1 MNWCCAR
8 GLSWAAAEEVVLL
21 NSSVET
27 CFQGVCLR
35 GRITCQAW
43 SHLNCTFLSS
53 GISNRVGHEMILL
66 IRPVFD
72 SNYYYNDSQAVQSVC
87 QSEPV
92 KWTPSTDKARQS
104 IRVTLAMIA
113 MLRCLHLMQRP
124 RYDLP
129 ALLVQW
135 MVVESN
141 PEQRQLSIKL
151 YYYHWCG
158 NSQRWRY

>member
-1 MNWCCAR
+1 MQSLVAFKLHFFVQWNFEQ
-8 GLSWAAAEEVVLL
+8 SWPRNV
-21 NSSVET
+21 
-27 CFQGVCLR
+27 
-35 GRITCQAW
+35 
-43 SHLNCTFLSS
+43 
-53 GISNRVGHEMILL
+53 LL

-72 SNYYYNDSQAVQSVC
+72 SNYYNDSQAVQSVC

-124 RYDLP
+124 YYDLP

-151 YYYHWCG
+151 YYYH
-158 NSQRWRY
+158 